1 MTQVF
6 ITNTNS
12 DLQAASAPDYWSDL
26 SGAGALGIWNQ
37 SGNSGHGAWMQTAL
51 YQITN
56 LAALPATS
64 ATNFPADGADS
75 NSAATVEAIADQMR
89 LDRAA
94 GALTSLVQGVPLV
107 PSFQICQGYGSGN
120 PIASPIIS
128 AGSLVDITY
137 QPHNAGVKG
146 VYDLAFNGATVAV
159 GDELTVKVQIRF
171 SGEPSLYE
179 SQINPAAGNIGAVS
193 SLLIDSRQH
202 VFNVSA
208 IATAATDQNVMDLL
222 IVEINKHPVLKTIL
236 TASSENS
243 GTTDDLRLTCKLFG
257 MHLSAQLLFKGAKQS
272 TSTTVTIPEMGVG
285 NFHQVLSD
293 EKKAR
298 YASGNFNR
306 MYFPQDF
313 TTFATSG
320 TVYDKI
326 VVRYRNNI
334 SDNVLRGGQAGIN
347 TAIIYGVDTGT
358 GGNNDFEE
366 VFPTSGDAQTASK
379 IAFSGAAG
387 FNSAV
392 SV

>member
-12 DLQAASAPDYWSDL
+12 DLQGAAAPDYWSDL
-26 SGAGALGIWNQ
+26 SSAGALGIWNQ
-37 SGNSGHGAWMQTAL
+37 SGNSGHGAWVSSAL
-51 YQITN
+51 YRISGGF
-56 LAALPATS
+56 PAIS
-64 ATNFPADGADS
+64 ATNFPADGDAGIGDATDLEAVADQRRLDG
-75 NSAATVEAIADQMR
+75 AAAIAQ
-89 LDRAA
+89 
-94 GALTSLVQGVPLV
+94 GQLVV

-128 AGSLVDITY
+128 AGSLVDVTY
-137 QPHNAGVKG
+137 QPHNLGVKG
-146 VYDLAFNGATVAV
+146 VYDLAFNGTTVAID
-159 GDELTVKVQIRF
+159 DELTVKVQIRF

-236 TASSENS
+236 TASSENA

-272 TSTTVTIPEMGVG
+272 TSTTVTVPEMGVG

-358 GGNNDFEE
+358 GGSNDFEE
-366 VFPTSGDAQTASK
+366 VFPHTPGTASK